1 MISQGFRQKKSWAGE
16 NGWLFRLFP
25 IYNW

>member
-1 MISQGFRQKKSWAGE
+1 MISQAFKKKEAE
-16 NGWLFRLFP
+16 QEKNGWLFRLFP